1 MAELRWHSAADV
13 AACVSMRD
21 VLGAVRE
28 GFAAFSDRSAVAPVR
43 TVLPLPEGTT
53 LMMPAALPRQGI
65 TTVKVVSVYPN
76 NSARGLPAILGLVAV
91 LDAGTGE
98 PLALMEG
105 AYLTGLR
112 TGAASGVAT
121 DLLSRPDARVL
132 GLVGTGFQARFQAEA
147 VAAVR
152 AIEEVRVYGR
162 DAQRWSCFVSE
173 LRDYLR
179 ERGYA
184 IEVRAA
190 MNPADAVEAAD
201 VVCAATSSSTPV
213 FEAASIKAGTHI
225 NGVGSYTLAMREVPP
240 ELIRR
245 ARVFVDSR
253 EAAEAEAGDLLPE
266 VESGRLSWS
275 SLPEIGEVLL
285 GTRTGRESPDEV
297 TFFKSVGLAVQDAA
311 AAGLVARRARE
322 MGLGQRL
329 AL

>member
-1 MAELRWHSAADV
+1 MAELRWLSAADI

-21 VLGAVRE
+21 VIGAVRE

-53 LMMPAALPRQGI
+53 LTMPAALPWQGI

-76 NSARGLPAILGLVAV
+76 NSARGLPAILGIVAV

-105 AYLTGLR
+105 GYLTGLR

-162 DAQRWSCFVSE
+162 DAQRRSCFVSE
-173 LRDYLR
+173 LRAYLR

-190 MNPADAVEAAD
+190 MNPADAVADAD

-213 FEAASIKAGTHI
+213 FDASSIKAGVHI

-240 ELIRR
+240 ELVRQ

-322 MGLGQRL
+322 MGLGQTL